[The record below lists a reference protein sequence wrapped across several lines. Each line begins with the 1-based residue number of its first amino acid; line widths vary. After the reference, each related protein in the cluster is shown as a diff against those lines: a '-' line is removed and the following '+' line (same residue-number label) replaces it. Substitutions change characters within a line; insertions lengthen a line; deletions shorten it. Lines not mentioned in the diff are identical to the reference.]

1 MRILAMSRKRG
12 RSFEGDSPSPV
23 SKRLEGVCSE
33 SEESGEEAEVRFLAP
48 EEAGPVSKRL
58 EGDDCESGGASSV
71 EEDGFLIDEAVPIHD
86 ESRNLQPPRLVE
98 VSEEGNDTVYT
109 FY

>member
-1 MRILAMSRKRG
+1 MSRKRG
-12 RSFEGDSPSPV
+12 RSFEGDDSSSPV
-23 SKRLEGVCSE
+23 SKRLEGDCSE
-33 SEESGEEAEVRFLAP
+33 SEESGDEEAEVRFLAP
-48 EEAGPVSKRL
+48 DEAGPVSKRL
-58 EGDDCESGGASSV
+58 ERDDCESGGESSV
-71 EEDGFLIDEAVPIHD
+71 EEDGFLIDETVPIHD